1 MGLVFGNAIC
11 NQFLRN
17 RIPGFFQIPC
27 DFFLLG
33 LLRGKRRG
41 QLPDLLH
48 TEDDVCRN
56 FFLRV
61 GMVKERLQQPADFLP
76 LGRIVKLPGD
86 VLHCLGVIFTV
97 AHAGTVK
104 LPDQAQYL
112 GCQRWIGVCGFFFLR
127 LFLHFRRRV
136 KHRRV
141 LGGGNGHFRGIGNP
155 LDLLP
160 HRLGHFLIVN
170 LHRAVGGDVGYCFV
184 ISVFFLQPVPNS
196 QTIPQMS
203 IAQVIGFFRG
213 HGGGRRLLV
222 FRKERK
228 GALTESREVFKS
240 CFPPLIHPVI
250 LRGRLPHRHH
260 HLIDFFHAGR
270 VVKLRLDEL
279 YRVPIIKAIGVRMGL
294 LLRHI
299 LKKGTDVPG
308 KLVFLILR
316 HGGPVVVG

>member
-1 MGLVFGNAIC
+1 M
-11 NQFLRN
+11 
-17 RIPGFFQIPC
+17 
-27 DFFLLG
+27 
-33 LLRGKRRG
+33 
-41 QLPDLLH
+41 
-48 TEDDVCRN
+48 
-56 FFLRV
+56 
-61 GMVKERLQQPADFLP
+61 QQPADFLL

-86 VLHCLGVIFTV
+86 VLHRLGVIFTV
-97 AHAGTVK
+97 AHAGTIK

-127 LFLHFRRRV
+127 LFLHFRRRM
-136 KHRRV
+136 KHRPV

-222 FRKERK
+222 VFRKECK
-228 GALTESREVFKS
+228 GALAESREVFKS

-250 LRGRLPHRHH
+250 LRGRLPHKRH

-270 VVKLRLDEL
+270 VVKLRLNEL
-279 YRVPIIKAIGVRMGL
+279 YCVPIVEPKRIRMGL
-294 LLRHI
+294 FLGHI
-299 LKKGTDVPG
+299 PKESINVPG

-316 HGGPVVVG
+316 HGGPVVLG